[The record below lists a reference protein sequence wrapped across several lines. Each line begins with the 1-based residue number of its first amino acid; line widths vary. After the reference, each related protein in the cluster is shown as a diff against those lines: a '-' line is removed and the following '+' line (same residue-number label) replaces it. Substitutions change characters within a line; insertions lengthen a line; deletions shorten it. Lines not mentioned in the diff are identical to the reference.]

1 MAWLG
6 MRASGQAVKV
16 GRSVSQLH
24 INIEYDESS
33 NILQ

>member
-24 INIEYDESS
+24 IEYDESS